1 MKYFAYNS
9 NTETNLSELQDS
21 ITFLNNIGED
31 KVTFGQERNKEEAF
45 NGYLRSIKKGNKYG
59 KQNKKHYVILICFIK
74 ARNNAIKFLCDYS
87 SIVIQS
93 RNFNLQTSI

>member
-31 KVTFGQERNKEEAF
+31 KVTFGPERNKKEAF

-59 KQNKKHYVILICFIK
+59 KQNTKHHVILICFIK
-74 ARNNAIKFLCDYS
+74 ARNSAIKFLSDCS